1 MGLIVL
7 LIFRLKFYKLVVKLA
22 LPSIISRRE
31 YYLTTINL
39 ANVDLT
45 VLLFFISK
53 FYKLVFKLALPLII
67 SRLEYYLATIKLYG
81 RSLVHR
87 STKNMFIKLLKLI
100 IYHLFFLFGSI
111 SQYKQFI
118 SATST

>member
-39 ANVDLT
+39 ENVDLT

-81 RSLVHR
+81 NLW
-87 STKNMFIKLLKLI
+87 FIEVLKICL
-100 IYHLFFLFGSI
+100 
-111 SQYKQFI
+111 
-118 SATST
+118 